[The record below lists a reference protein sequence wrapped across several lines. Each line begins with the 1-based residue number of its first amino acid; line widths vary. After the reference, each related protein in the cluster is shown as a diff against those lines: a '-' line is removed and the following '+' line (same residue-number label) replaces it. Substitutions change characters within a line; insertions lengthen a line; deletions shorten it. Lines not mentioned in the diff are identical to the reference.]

1 MNQFRKRN
9 RICQRA
15 NQKGEFVSLSALKSK
30 ALQDPEVK
38 EIYEGLRAEFEL
50 INSLIS
56 SKEKSELAGYQGDRK
71 LSKLTCG
78 QKISQRCTR

>member
-1 MNQFRKRN
+1 MNQFRKIN

-15 NQKGEFVSLSALKSK
+15 NQKGEFMSLSALKSK

-38 EIYEGLRAEFEL
+38 KIYEGLRAEFEL

-56 SKEKSELAGYQGDRK
+56 
-71 LSKLTCG
+71 
-78 QKISQRCTR
+78 